1 MHSRNKFIKRQKIS
15 YHFLVGR
22 YYGKGLISEI
32 SDTEQKRVQNA
43 VKDLRWNFFVK
54 RPNA

>member
-1 MHSRNKFIKRQKIS
+1 MHSRNKFIERQKIS
-15 YHFLVGR
+15 YHFR

-32 SDTEQKRVQNA
+32 SDAEQKRVQNA